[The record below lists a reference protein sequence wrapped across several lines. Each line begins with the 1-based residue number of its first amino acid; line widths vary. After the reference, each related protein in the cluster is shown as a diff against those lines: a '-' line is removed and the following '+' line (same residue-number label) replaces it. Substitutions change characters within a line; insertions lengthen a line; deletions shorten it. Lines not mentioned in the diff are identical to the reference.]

1 MKILAISDT
10 PSKAL
15 WDYCSRERLAGVDL
29 ILSCGDLPKKYLEYI
44 TNFTAAPILY
54 VHGNHDGRYRTEGEP
69 GGCICVD
76 DQVYVWKGL
85 RIMGLGGSIRYN
97 CEETFQYTEQEM
109 RRRVRRLWFKAHRA
123 GGIDLLLTH
132 SPAAGLNDGDDR
144 AHKGFACFN
153 DLLEEYQPKWFVHGH
168 VHLNYNA
175 NLPRVCTHGQTTVIN
190 ATERYTFE
198 IPDPD
203 PVARKHFFWNDPAF
217 PTKN

>member
-54 VHGNHDGRYRTEGEP
+54 VHGNHDGCYRTEGEP

-97 CEETFQYTEQEM
+97 SEETFQYTEREM
-109 RRRVRRLWFKAHRA
+109 RRRMRRLVQGPPGGRHR
-123 GGIDLLLTH
+123 
-132 SPAAGLNDGDDR
+132 PAADPFPGGW
-144 AHKGFACFN
+144 
-153 DLLEEYQPKWFVHGH
+153 P
-168 VHLNYNA
+168 
-175 NLPRVCTHGQTTVIN
+175 
-190 ATERYTFE
+190 ERWRR
-198 IPDPD
+198 PGP
-203 PVARKHFFWNDPAF
+203 
-217 PTKN
+217 